1 MGAYEIYGFFLVIL
15 IYSQLFRIIK
25 TKEIDY
31 VYAIIPILLGFI
43 LFYTSIFNFIRL
55 YIRVLVVVVVF
66 ILCIAIF
73 IRLQITEIKAKLR
86 NKKDI

>member
-55 YIRVLVVVVVF
+55 YTCLSGCCSVYIVYSNF
-66 ILCIAIF
+66 Y
-73 IRLQITEIKAKLR
+73 
-86 NKKDI
+86 